1 MITQIDSQNTTV
13 EFGKNGIGSVGL
25 LGGRGV
31 LTIQELVNEC
41 QIGKPFDKE
50 KDISELPKVILQF
63 NEVSSVESLI
73 KVLEKV
79 KEKMIEPEFPAYC
92 YAC

>member
-1 MITQIDSQNTTV
+1 MITHIDNNTTTV

-25 LGGRGV
+25 SGRRGT
-31 LTIQELVNEC
+31 LTIQQLINEC
-41 QIGKPFDKE
+41 GIGNVIHPN
-50 KDISELPKVILQF
+50 DISELPKVILQF
-63 NEVSSVESLI
+63 NEASSVEALI

-79 KEKMIEPEFPAYC
+79 KEMMDEPEFPAYC